1 MLEGTVFQNVVNGL
15 AGTPMADLSDEEK
28 QRLVEDACR
37 AAYAHDFIEQ
47 LPEVCQIPLYH

>member
-37 AAYAHDFIEQ
+37 AAYAHEFIEK
-47 LPEVCQIPLYH
+47 LPEVCHIVIAC